1 MAQHDI
7 YDEPLSIFDF
17 IRGNFE
23 TPTMQQEVDYN
34 NYMGD
39 FRENKRAD
47 WDMRRVERQFND
59 FNPTPTNMSFPIVDA
74 QQFNPDQIVSDMPL
88 AEIIPADNQNLWTNQ
103 GPMQDP
109 MDDLGMNTTQGPATD
124 TFLSGAQDMNLATKE
139 PSFFDKIGQGVNELN
154 SGMSDFFGDE
164 ERMAR
169 MTIALNSMRLNPD
182 ANIAKSMENKLE
194 SINKRK
200 GLTSGVKWIRQYA
213 MKQTD
218 PAKQKK
224 FLELAVMAEQNPE
237 LAKGIIE
244 KAMAD
249 AHGIGA
255 SDNKAY
261 EPRFDSEGKEYIPVF
276 NPNSNSVERVY
287 TGTTGF
293 SPKDKIVFET
303 DEKRRGKD
311 IERRDTESAKLFQTA
326 EGISSKIRNYQGI
339 LSSLDEGAITGWVT
353 NYLPTLSAN
362 TANLESFA
370 RRLGLDVI
378 GSVTFGALSEAEM
391 KLAMATPID
400 INLAPKELR
409 KQVMK
414 KLELQEKIRAELYR
428 KAQDMSMSEGY
439 SIYVQDE
446 SKRQIEHSKHSYFSL
461 PSEMQGALN
470 ASGITYESWTHYNLQ
485 KRKEM
490 LNQYKK

>member
-1 MAQHDI
+1 M
-7 YDEPLSIFDF
+7 SIFDF
-17 IRGNFE
+17 IESADYR
-23 TPTMQQEVDYN
+23 PTMEQEIDYN
-34 NYMGD
+34 KYVQNY
-39 FRENKRAD
+39 E
-47 WDMRRVERQFND
+47 
-59 FNPTPTNMSFPIVDA
+59 PPIESVNT
-74 QQFNPDQIVSDMPL
+74 QQIVTDIPL
-88 AEIIPADNQNLWTNQ
+88 AEPIQNASVVEQLSNN
-103 GPMQDP
+103 GG
-109 MDDLGMNTTQGPATD
+109 MDAMDMMSMFPQNMASTATD
-124 TFLSGAQDMNLATKE
+124 VAWDSKE
-139 PSFFDKIGQGVNELN
+139 DTRNPKEEEGFFSKLWN
-154 SGMSDFFGDE
+154 DE

-169 MTIALNSMRLNPD
+169 VTIALNSMRLNPD
-182 ANIAKSMENKLE
+182 PNIAKSMENKLA
-194 SINKRK
+194 SLRKRK

-224 FLELAVMAEQNPE
+224 FLELAVMAEQNPG

-293 SPKDKIVFET
+293 SPRDKIVFET

-378 GSVTFGALSEAEM
+378 SSVTFGALSEAEM

-400 INLAPKELR
+400 INLPPKELR

>member
-7 YDEPLSIFDF
+7 YDKPLSIFDF

-34 NYMGD
+34 NYRGD

-47 WDMRRVERQFND
+47 WDMRRAERQFND
-59 FNPTPTNMSFPIVDA
+59 FIPNPVPTNNPIPNPIPTNTTPTNMNDGQFTGVD
-74 QQFNPDQIVSDMPL
+74 
-88 AEIIPADNQNLWTNQ
+88 
-103 GPMQDP
+103 
-109 MDDLGMNTTQGPATD
+109 
-124 TFLSGAQDMNLATKE
+124 LSGMNLANLNFPDTSGQMTDVNLAEFNDATNVTQPVEE
-139 PSFFDKIGQGVNELN
+139 PSFFDNIG
-154 SGMSDFFGDE
+154 SGISDFFGDE

-182 ANIAKSMENKLE
+182 PNIAKSMENKIE
-194 SINKRK
+194 SLRKRK